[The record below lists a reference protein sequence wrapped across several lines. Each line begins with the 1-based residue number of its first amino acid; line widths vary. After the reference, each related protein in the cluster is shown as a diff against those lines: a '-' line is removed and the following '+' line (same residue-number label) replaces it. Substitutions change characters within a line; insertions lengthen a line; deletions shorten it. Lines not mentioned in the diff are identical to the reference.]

1 MLQMYI
7 YTYTYSIFINSP
19 SRYDNNILY
28 KYVIY
33 IFILISQYTYICMYI
48 QQRVLPCF
56 LRLVQILYDRIFARS
71 ESCST
76 LWNIGSF
83 VGRVRI
89 LCMADNGHRA
99 DKRNVI
105 LMCAMCE
112 CVFQGDNIYISYQTI
127 ECDEKSVEFELII
140 IKNKQKIK
148 KFRPV

>member
-1 MLQMYI
+1 MYI
-7 YTYTYSIFINSP
+7 YTYTNSIFIYSP

-33 IFILISQYTYICMYI
+33 ISVHVSQYTYMYI

-56 LRLVQILYDRIFARS
+56 LGLVQILYERIFARS

-83 VGRVRI
+83 VGRTRI
-89 LCMADNGHRA
+89 LHMADNGHRA
-99 DKRNVI
+99 DKRNAI

-112 CVFQGDNIYISYQTI
+112 YVFQGDNIYISYQTI
-127 ECDEKSVEFELII
+127 ECDEKSVEFGLII